1 MHSYE
6 DDHVNH
12 MHKDFNLTT
21 LNPEVKNFKFFNRD
35 NKPYKPK
42 LVILLVQ
49 TKGRAL
55 LGE

>member
-1 MHSYE
+1 VHSFE

-21 LNPEVKNFKFFNRD
+21 LDPEVEHFKFFNPD
-35 NKPYKPK
+35 IKPYKPK
-42 LVILLVQ
+42 LVIFLVQ